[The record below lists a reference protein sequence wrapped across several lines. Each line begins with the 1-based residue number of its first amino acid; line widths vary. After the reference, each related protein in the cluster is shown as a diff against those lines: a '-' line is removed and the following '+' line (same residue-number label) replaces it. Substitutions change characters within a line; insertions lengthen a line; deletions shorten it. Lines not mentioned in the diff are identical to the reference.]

1 MVLDVYKELAL
12 LFKKNGFDLFL
23 VGGSVRDYL
32 LKGSFDDCDL
42 ATNASID
49 DIKEFLK
56 VKCIYKLMGSGKFIF
71 NDKVFDITSMR
82 KENEYADYRHPS
94 ILERVNNPKD
104 EFMRRDFTINAL
116 YMDVD
121 GNIFDYANGLSDLK
135 NKIIRCIGDPNVRIK
150 EDPLRIVRALR
161 FAADLDFNIEKK
173 LNEAIFKNKEL
184 LINIKNVKIN
194 EELKK
199 VKNKEK
205 MNLLINEYGINNVVP
220 LKTIASFEKN
230 LNYILYKNNFIDLLN
245 DIINNNSF
253 INIIKINDE
262 NELINLKKNIF
273 LYNNYVESTLDYEKI
288 TKMFGNKYIILIEVS
303 KTELIKNNN
312 DIAYIINKNNIES
325 KINNN
330 NNIFF
335 YDHLILK
342 DEKYYNIKNK
352 KKRDKMYYD
361 YFINLLK
368 E

>member
-1 MVLDVYKELAL
+1 MLDVFKELAL

-23 VGGSVRDYL
+23 VGGSIRDYL
-32 LKGSFDDCDL
+32 LKGNFDDYDL

-49 DIKEFLK
+49 DIKKFLK
-56 VKCIYKLMGSGKFIF
+56 TKCIYELMGSGKFIF
-71 NDKVFDITSMR
+71 NEKSFDITSMR
-82 KENEYADYRHPS
+82 KENKYVDYRHPS

-121 GNIFDYANGLSDLK
+121 ENIFDYANGLSDLK
-135 NKIIRCIGDPNVRIK
+135 NRIIRCIGDPNIRIK
-150 EDPLRIVRALR
+150 EDPLRIIRALR
-161 FAADLDFNIEKK
+161 FAADLDFSIEKK
-173 LNEAIFKNKEL
+173 LSDAIFKNKDL

-199 VKNKEK
+199 VKNKDK
-205 MNLLINEYGINNVVP
+205 MNLLIHEYGINNIIP
-220 LKTIASFEKN
+220 LKIISSFEKN
-230 LNYILYKNNFIDLLN
+230 LSYILYKNNFIDLLN
-245 DIINNNSF
+245 DIIKNNSF
-253 INIIKINDE
+253 INIIKINNE
-262 NELINLKKNIF
+262 NELDDLKKNIT

-288 TKMFGNKYIILIEVS
+288 IKMFGNKYVILIEIS
-303 KTELIKNNN
+303 KTELIQNNN
-312 DIAYIINKNNIES
+312 DIAYIINKNNIGS

-330 NNIFF
+330 NLFI
-335 YDHLILK
+335 YDYLILK
-342 DEKYYNIKNK
+342 DENYYNIKSK